1 MPACSGSPIVT
12 ERGRQRRE
20 CPRRKRRFHPGRSK
34 PTSCRL
40 PRFFRAPGYEAAL
53 QALDLRTAA
62 ERTLKHFE
70 QRFERTAG
78 EVTRFEVQHLS
89 ARTDV
94 LYLGLAFVLPE
105 WYRILLFALGAGDL
119 EGVRSHL
126 TARACI
132 MVSTLI
138 RVSRGIVARSAGL
151 GPALGWIYP

>member
-1 MPACSGSPIVT
+1 MRSRTTDTGSLAYL
-12 ERGRQRRE
+12 ERD
-20 CPRRKRRFHPGRSK
+20 
-34 PTSCRL
+34 TRL
-40 PRFFRAPGYEAAL
+40 PRL
-53 QALDLRTAA
+53 SIDLRTAA

-119 EGVRSHL
+119 EGVRRHL

-132 MVSTLI
+132 MASTLI
-138 RVSRGIVARSAGL
+138 RVPRGIVARSAGL
-151 GPALGWIYP
+151 GPALGWIYL

>member
-1 MPACSGSPIVT
+1 MSLRTRCAPRGVQTHALPTASQGGS
-12 ERGRQRRE
+12 
-20 CPRRKRRFHPGRSK
+20 
-34 PTSCRL
+34 
-40 PRFFRAPGYEAAL
+40 FRAPGYEVAL
-53 QALDLRTAA
+53 QALDLGTAA

-78 EVTRFEVQHLS
+78 EVTRVEVQHLS

-119 EGVRSHL
+119 EGVRRHL

-132 MVSTLI
+132 MASTLI
-138 RVSRGIVARSAGL
+138 RVPRGIVARSAGL
-151 GPALGWIYP
+151 GPALGWIYL